1 MDGRIADCS
10 LYPPICHNTLQF
22 PAVKAWRAQEAVPDG
37 VEASLPGHSPDGGAG
52 GWCRGRRSRWA
63 VFRRVYRRSFGGR
76 DRAAPWRRVGGHL
89 YGRDRFGGVVR
100 AGHRVEVV

>member
-1 MDGRIADCS
+1 MDGRIVDC
-10 LYPPICHNTLQF
+10 LLNPPICQDTLQF

-52 GWCRGRRSRWA
+52 GWRRGRRSCWA
-63 VFRRVYRRSFGGR
+63 VLRRVHGCSFGGR
-76 DRAAPWRRVGGHL
+76 DRAAPWRGVGGHL